1 MIVSFGTCGRV
12 GWMGLLALLLAG
24 QARAD
29 AVIDGNTLEIQGE
42 RVRLY
47 GIDAFEL
54 AQTCLDA
61 RGEPWRC
68 GVEAKVALA
77 ELVQGHP
84 VACTVMVEDA
94 GGGYVA
100 RCRGRDD
107 IDLGGYMVSA
117 GLALA
122 ERRVADDYA
131 DEEAAA
137 KSAGKGVWPGI
148 FVPPW
153 EWRQLTT
160 K

>member
-1 MIVSFGTCGRV
+1 MRLSCI
-12 GWMGLLALLLAG
+12 GLLALLMVS
-24 QARAD
+24 QAHAD

-42 RVRLY
+42 RVRLF

-77 ELVQGHP
+77 DLVQDHP
-84 VACTVMVEDA
+84 VACRVMVDDPD
-94 GGGYVA
+94 GGYIA
-100 RCRGRDD
+100 RCRVQDD
-107 IDLGGYMVSA
+107 IDIGGYMVSS

-122 ERRVADDYA
+122 ERHASDDYA

-137 KSAGKGVWPGI
+137 KSEGKGVWPGI
-148 FVPPW
+148 FIPPW
-153 EWRQLTT
+153 ECRRLFT

>member
-1 MIVSFGTCGRV
+1 MVLLGKRARLSCIS
-12 GWMGLLALLLAG
+12 LLALLLVGSA
-24 QARAD
+24 QAD
-29 AVIDGNTLEIQGE
+29 AVIDGNTLEIRGE
-42 RVRLY
+42 RVRLF

-68 GVEAKVALA
+68 GVDAKAALA
-77 ELVQGHP
+77 DLVQDHP
-84 VACTVMVEDA
+84 VACRVMVEDPD
-94 GGGYVA
+94 GGYVA

-107 IDLGGYMVSA
+107 IDVGGYMVSL

-122 ERRVADDYA
+122 ERRASDDYV

-137 KSAGKGVWPGI
+137 QSEGKGVWPGI
-148 FVPPW
+148 FIPPW
-153 EWRQLTT
+153 EWQRLFT